1 MTSELR
7 VPGIDK
13 DSKQLGN
20 PSHRLPLTHV
30 ADRKFRILL
39 VGSYES
45 DQQESM
51 QRFAGM
57 LFDGLCIR
65 GIPTELVAPKP
76 FFGRLKASGNGIG
89 KWLGYL
95 DKFVVFPFTLYRKTR
110 DRAEG
115 ETVMVHVC
123 DHSNAPYLPQG
134 ASVPSV
140 VTCHDLGAVR
150 GAFGEATY
158 CLVSPTGRILQKWI
172 LKSLARAGRIVC
184 DSTATMTD
192 VQRLLG
198 SMAPQS
204 QVVLLG
210 LNQEFGVRNNVET
223 EEMLARALP
232 QLRHGDSY
240 LLHVGSSL
248 ARKNRDGI
256 LRIFHRIKD
265 RWTGQVVFAG
275 EALPADLRGIASD
288 LDVAHRVIAVERP
301 SSDLLTALYNRAFAL
316 LFPSHF
322 EGFGWPVI
330 EAQACGCPV
339 ICSNAASLPEVAGSG
354 ALMRN
359 AGDEQGFA
367 DDVLSLCEP
376 GTREA
381 LIQRGFEN
389 VRRFSTERMVDEYLS
404 IYRELVAAS

>member
-1 MTSELR
+1 
-7 VPGIDK
+7 
-13 DSKQLGN
+13 
-20 PSHRLPLTHV
+20 
-30 ADRKFRILL
+30 
-39 VGSYES
+39 
-45 DQQESM
+45 
-51 QRFAGM
+51 M
-57 LFDGLCIR
+57 LFEGLRTR
-65 GIPTELVAPKP
+65 GIPTELVWPKP

-95 DKFVVFPFTLYRKTR
+95 DKFLVFPFTLHRKTR
-110 DRAEG
+110 QCDAD
-115 ETVMVHVC
+115 ETVLVHVC
-123 DHSNAPYLPQG
+123 DHSNAPYLAQA

-150 GAFGEATY
+150 GARGEATY
-158 CLVSPTGRILQKWI
+158 CLVSRTGRILQKWI

-198 SMAPQS
+198 SKGPQS

-210 LNQEFGVRNNVET
+210 LNQQFGVRSKVET
-223 EEMLARALP
+223 ESMLTRALP
-232 QLRHGDSY
+232 QGYLGDSY

-265 RWTGQVVFAG
+265 RWRGKVVFAG
-275 EALPADLRGIASD
+275 EPLPADLRRIAIDLGITD
-288 LDVAHRVIAVERP
+288 RVIVVERP
-301 SSDLLTALYNRAFAL
+301 NSDLLTALYNRAFAL

-339 ICSNAASLPEVAGSG
+339 ICSNATSLPEVAGSG

-359 AGDEQGFA
+359 ADDEQGFA

-376 GTREA
+376 ETREA
-381 LIQRGFEN
+381 LIRRGFEN